1 MFTVSIFLKRAILP
15 ITYTLALLLST
26 TSQADT
32 FTVEQLMQTL
42 AQTKPSRATFI
53 EKKQIALLDQPVES
67 SGELFFTAPDY
78 LEKRTLLPKPESLIV
93 NGQKILIER
102 GSKTYYFTLQNLPE
116 LAAFI
121 NSIRGTLA
129 GDLKSLKRDFQL
141 HLAGSTDKWSLQL
154 IPTNEKM
161 KTLLQHIRIAGF
173 NNQIQNIEILQTDG
187 DSAVMTINSVGKTPR

>member
-1 MFTVSIFLKRAILP
+1 MPCAFAL
-15 ITYTLALLLST
+15 TLLFSGL
-26 TSQADT
+26 SQADSLT
-32 FTVEQLMQTL
+32 IDQLMQTL
-42 AQTKPSRATFI
+42 ADAKPNHATFTEI
-53 EKKQIALLDQPVES
+53 KHIALLDQPVES

-129 GDLKSLKRDFQL
+129 GDLKSLNRDFQL
-141 HLAGSTDKWSLQL
+141 QLEGKPDKWLLQL
-154 IPTNEKM
+154 TPTNEKM
-161 KTLLQHIRIAGF
+161 KNLLQHIRIAGF
-173 NNQIQNIEILQTDG
+173 NNQIHSIDILQMDG
-187 DSAVMTINSVGKTPR
+187 DSAFMSIKPVDKTP